1 MGKLKQALFHTRLP
15 KPWKEI
21 DEEMT
26 RAGHWEGELV
36 HLRRDGIA
44 RIIRSRWALQRE
56 AGTTVVL
63 ELNSDVTEKKL
74 SEGRLRKLSSYLIR
88 VQDEERRRIA
98 RELHD
103 STGQKLSFV
112 KMGLDSLGKQADLE
126 RHASALSESVKFIDE
141 AIQEIRTMAQLLH
154 PPLLDEAGLAMAT
167 RWLVEGFAKRSGV
180 AVRLVL
186 PPALGRFPQNVEI
199 ALFRIIQE
207 ALNNIHRHS
216 GADKAEIE
224 ITETKS
230 SVTLRVVDNGKGF
243 RSEPSEES
251 PAFGVGIQGMRE
263 RLMELG
269 GTLDIASGKK
279 GTTLTATVPNHS
291 ELSTSS
297 IQ

>member
-1 MGKLKQALFHTRLP
+1 MLF
-15 KPWKEI
+15 
-21 DEEMT
+21 
-26 RAGHWEGELV
+26 
-36 HLRRDGIA
+36 
-44 RIIRSRWALQRE
+44 RS
-56 AGTTVVL
+56 
-63 ELNSDVTEKKL
+63 
-74 SEGRLRKLSSYLIR
+74 
-88 VQDEERRRIA
+88 
-98 RELHD
+98 
-103 STGQKLSFV
+103 
-112 KMGLDSLGKQADLE
+112 
-126 RHASALSESVKFIDE
+126 DE
-141 AIQEIRTMAQLLH
+141 AIQEIRTLAQLLH

-180 AVRLVL
+180 AVNLVL

-291 ELSTSS
+291 ELSK
-297 IQ
+297 IGRAHV

>member
-1 MGKLKQALFHTRLP
+1 MLF
-15 KPWKEI
+15 
-21 DEEMT
+21 
-26 RAGHWEGELV
+26 
-36 HLRRDGIA
+36 
-44 RIIRSRWALQRE
+44 RS
-56 AGTTVVL
+56 
-63 ELNSDVTEKKL
+63 
-74 SEGRLRKLSSYLIR
+74 
-88 VQDEERRRIA
+88 
-98 RELHD
+98 
-103 STGQKLSFV
+103 
-112 KMGLDSLGKQADLE
+112 
-126 RHASALSESVKFIDE
+126 
-141 AIQEIRTMAQLLH
+141 
-154 PPLLDEAGLAMAT
+154 
-167 RWLVEGFAKRSGV
+167 
-180 AVRLVL
+180 
-186 PPALGRFPQNVEI
+186 I